1 MADDARLHA
10 PATERN
16 RESILAVLGELLP
29 KKGLVLE
36 IASGSGEHVCFFAR
50 SMPHLTWQPSDS
62 DSASRASIEAY
73 RLGAG
78 LSNLRAPLALDVT
91 SNTWPISEV
100 DAIFCAN
107 MIHISPWETTL
118 GLAAGAGRVLRSGG
132 GLCLY
137 GPFMRDGKHTAPSNE
152 NFDEWLRDRDPR
164 WGIRDLA
171 VLSRVFEPEGL
182 RVQEAIEM
190 PANNLSLWIK
200 KA

>member
-1 MADDARLHA
+1 MADDVRLHA

-16 RESILAVLGELLP
+16 REAIFAVLGELLP

-36 IASGSGEHVCFFAR
+36 IASGSGEHICFFAR

-62 DSASRASIEAY
+62 DPTARTSIEAH
-73 RLGAG
+73 RLDAG

-91 SNTWPISEV
+91 SNIWPISEV

-182 RVQEAIEM
+182 RVQETIEM

>member
-16 RESILAVLGELLP
+16 RESILAVLRQLLP
-29 KKGLVLE
+29 KRGLVLE
-36 IASGSGEHVCFFAR
+36 IASGSGEHACFFAR
-50 SMPHLTWQPSDS
+50 AMPDLTWQPSDS
-62 DSASRASIEAY
+62 DSASRASIEAH
-73 RLGAG
+73 REDAG

-91 SNTWPISEV
+91 SNNWPIAEA

-118 GLAAGAGRVLRSGG
+118 GLAKGAGRILRSGG

-137 GPFMRDGKHTAPSNE
+137 GPFMRDGKHTAPSNA

-171 VLSRVFEPEGL
+171 VLARVFEAEGL
-182 RVQEAIEM
+182 SVQEAIEM
-190 PANNLSLWIK
+190 PANNLSLWVK

>member
-1 MADDARLHA
+1 MADDVRLHA

-62 DSASRASIEAY
+62 DPASRASIEAY

-78 LSNLRAPLALDVT
+78 LSNLRTPLALDVT
-91 SNTWPISEV
+91 SNTWPISKV

-182 RVQEAIEM
+182 RVQETIEM